1 MSNSDF
7 AIENNVLIKYNGNC
21 ENVVIPNTV
30 SRIAKNAFKNC
41 STIKSVTIP
50 NSVTEIGEC
59 AFHACKQLER
69 IELPKGSIKID
80 SYTFTACENLL
91 SVNLPEG
98 LTTISDGMFAN
109 CKNLLSVQLPDSI
122 DVICKQAF
130 FGCEKLK
137 NINISD
143 NVIFIGEG
151 AFNDCDNLADE
162 DGFVI
167 IKNVLYHYVGKKH
180 DITIPDNVTRI
191 DWNAFFHYI
200 KLSITTYS
208 KELPINIQSFRWN
221 VKLTVKAPV
230 GSYAE
235 RFAKEKHFSFVA
247 I

>member
-1 MSNSDF
+1 MENSDF
-7 AIENNVLIKYNGNC
+7 LILDEILIRYNGSK

-30 SRIAKNAFKNC
+30 SRIAKNAFKDC
-41 STIKSVTIP
+41 RSIKSVTIP
-50 NSVTEIGEC
+50 NSVSEIDEC
-59 AFHACKQLER
+59 AFHSCKHLER
-69 IELPKGSIKID
+69 IIFSKSNIKIA
-80 SYTFTACENLL
+80 SYAFAVCENLL
-91 SVNLPEG
+91 SVDLPEG

-109 CKNLLSVQLPDSI
+109 CKNLVSVQLPDSI
-122 DVICKQAF
+122 DTICKQAF

-143 NVIFIGEG
+143 NVISIGKG
-151 AFNDCDNLADE
+151 AFNDCNSLADE

-180 DITIPDNVTRI
+180 DITIPDNVTHI

-208 KELPINIQSFRWN
+208 KELPINIESFRWN

-235 RFAKEKHFSFVA
+235 QFAKENDFPFVA

>member
-1 MSNSDF
+1 MENSDF
-7 AIENNVLIKYNGNC
+7 LILDEILIRYNGSK
-21 ENVVIPNTV
+21 ENVVIPDTV
-30 SRIAKNAFKNC
+30 SKIAKNAFKNC

-50 NSVTEIGEC
+50 NSVTEIDEC
-59 AFHACKQLER
+59 AFHSCKHLER
-69 IELPKGSIKID
+69 IIFPKSNIKIA
-80 SYTFTACENLL
+80 SYAFAVCENLL

-109 CKNLLSVQLPDSI
+109 CKNLVSVQLPDSI
-122 DVICKQAF
+122 DTICKQAF

-137 NINISD
+137 NINISN
-143 NVIFIGEG
+143 NVISIGEG

-221 VKLTVKAPV
+221 VKLTVKAPA

-235 RFAKEKHFSFVA
+235 QFAKENKFLF
-247 I
+247 IEI

>member
-1 MSNSDF
+1 MENSDF
-7 AIENNVLIKYNGNC
+7 LILDEILIRYNGSK
-21 ENVVIPNTV
+21 ENVVIPDTV
-30 SRIAKNAFKNC
+30 SKIAKNAFKNC

-50 NSVTEIGEC
+50 NSVTEIDEC
-59 AFHACKQLER
+59 AFHSCKHLER
-69 IELPKGSIKID
+69 IIFPKSNIKIA
-80 SYTFTACENLL
+80 SYAFAVCENLL

-109 CKNLLSVQLPDSI
+109 CKNLVSVQLPDSI
-122 DVICKQAF
+122 DTICKQAF

-137 NINISD
+137 NINISN
-143 NVIFIGEG
+143 NVISIGEG

-221 VKLTVKAPV
+221 VKLTVKAPA

-235 RFAKEKHFSFVA
+235 WFAKENNISFVA

>member
-109 CKNLLSVQLPDSI
+109 CKNLVSVQLPDSI
-122 DVICKQAF
+122 DTICKQAF

-143 NVIFIGEG
+143 NVISIGKG
-151 AFNDCDNLADE
+151 AFNDCNSLADE

-180 DITIPDNVTRI
+180 DITIPDNVTHI

-208 KELPINIQSFRWN
+208 KELPINIESFRWN
-221 VKLTVKAPV
+221 VKLTVKAPA

-235 RFAKEKHFSFVA
+235 WFAKENNISFVA